1 MRSYGLPLAH
11 GAKRGKPLAL
21 STATRLGVTD
31 VLRAT
36 MAAIE
41 ARRTR
46 ESAEGAA
53 KQAQWAP
60 SI

>member
-1 MRSYGLPLAH
+1 LL
-11 GAKRGKPLAL
+11 L
-21 STATRLGVTD
+21 STATRRGVTD

-36 MAAIE
+36 MAAID

-46 ESAEGAA
+46 EPAQGAT